1 MSDTDE
7 LVTRLQAT
15 AGPPAA
21 LDAGEVVEIAGR
33 RRRRRVAAASSLA
46 ALVVVAGSV
55 GVASQV
61 LPNGLVGTGASS
73 SQEQAGAPAAAQA
86 GGGAVADQQVPA
98 ATVCPPSLAWGATKR
113 MAPPVPVNPWL
124 PEASAGDR
132 LVPETV
138 PTAAIVC
145 RYESDEEA
153 LRDRPGPTHPPAPDA
168 LVAIPDSTLTGS
180 ATLTGALDTI
190 PAELAGLPPATPGS
204 TPICRAV
211 AGPSVPYLLGL
222 SYGDGGHLWVST
234 FLNPGNCSEATN
246 GVFTSRAPL
255 GPSMAEALESQ
266 VWPATPTAPTH

>member
-15 AGPPAA
+15 AGPRAA

-73 SQEQAGAPAAAQA
+73 SQEQAGAPAAARA
-86 GGGAVADQQVPA
+86 GGAVADQAASA
-98 ATVCPPSLAWGATKR
+98 ATVCPATLAWGATKP
-113 MAPPVPVNPWL
+113 MAPLVPVNPWL

-132 LVPETV
+132 LVPVTV

-153 LRDRPGPTHPPAPDA
+153 LRDRTGPTPAPTTGA
-168 LVAIPDSTLTGS
+168 PAAITDSTLTGS
-180 ATLTGALDTI
+180 ATLTGALDAI

-234 FLNPGNCSEATN
+234 FLNPGNCSDTTN
-246 GVFTSRAPL
+246 GVFTSPTSL
-255 GPSMAEALESQ
+255 GPSMADALESQ
-266 VWPATPTAPTH
+266 AWLATPGAPTT